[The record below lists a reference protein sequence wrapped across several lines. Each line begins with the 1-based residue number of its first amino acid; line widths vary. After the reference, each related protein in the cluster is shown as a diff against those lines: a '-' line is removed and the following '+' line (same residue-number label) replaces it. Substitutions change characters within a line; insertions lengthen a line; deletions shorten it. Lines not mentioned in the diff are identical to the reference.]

1 MYENFKAKEKKNAS
15 QCKVI
20 YECIK
25 YINIKPNK
33 NI

>member
-25 YINIKPNK
+25 YINMKT
-33 NI
+33 